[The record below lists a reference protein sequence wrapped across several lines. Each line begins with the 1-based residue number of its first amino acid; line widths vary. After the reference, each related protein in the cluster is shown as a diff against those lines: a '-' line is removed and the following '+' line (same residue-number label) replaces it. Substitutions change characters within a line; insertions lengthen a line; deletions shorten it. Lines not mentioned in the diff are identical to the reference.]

1 MFLGGGVEIKP
12 KNIPIYA
19 SAMYGRLSEAIQPI
33 IGAGLGAFQRIGF
46 AVKVVAGTETD
57 QIGLILFLAKD
68 DLSSIALDE
77 TLDDIPPKENLVWYI
92 VGKKKLGKLSLAL

>member
-1 MFLGGGVEIKP
+1 
-12 KNIPIYA
+12 
-19 SAMYGRLSEAIQPI
+19 
-33 IGAGLGAFQRIGF
+33 
-46 AVKVVAGTETD
+46 
-57 QIGLILFLAKD
+57 LILFLAKD